1 MQLPMQS
8 TFTLTDISVDA
19 VGRPVPH
26 LETDPGYDKLTSAG
40 AGEYILEHVPETW
53 QRMMQTNYS
62 NGIERDA
69 EKLAANDLDQTKWA
83 NPLEVRYVRFL
94 SDSSR
99 PSNGILACPF
109 RLPNAPSM
117 KIYCVYGHGK
127 DTEVSNPIG
136 PFRISLSVFQN
147 LVFSQRAYWFVSLTP
162 ITTTIISL
170 SSSLIHPSGML
181 VESSIGIC
189 PLQINRTRNA

>member
-1 MQLPMQS
+1 MQS

-69 EKLAANDLDQTKWA
+69 EKLVANDLDQTKWA
-83 NPLEVRYVRFL
+83 NPLEVRYVRSKL
-94 SDSSR
+94 SCL
-99 PSNGILACPF
+99 IHLA
-109 RLPNAPSM
+109 
-117 KIYCVYGHGK
+117 
-127 DTEVSNPIG
+127 
-136 PFRISLSVFQN
+136 
-147 LVFSQRAYWFVSLTP
+147 
-162 ITTTIISL
+162 
-170 SSSLIHPSGML
+170 SLIVSWPARLGCQTLL
-181 VESSIGIC
+181 V
-189 PLQINRTRNA
+189 